1 MSKQSKT
8 EQARAQ
14 AYAAKQAA
22 YAAKSNRRTQDNKVA
37 VIASVIV
44 LALAFASQLVYSNFG
59 PGHSA
64 AASASPTAV
73 PSAPS
78 KTLAENRTWTGDIH
92 FNVGSV
98 KVSLDGKKAPQAV
111 ANFIALAK
119 KGYFNNTKCHRL
131 TNGGYYVL
139 QCGDP
144 TGTGTGGPGYSFGPI
159 ENAPANGLYAKGVLA
174 MARHGY
180 KDDKN
185 AAFSMGSQFFI
196 VYRDTTLPSD
206 AAGGY
211 TVFGKIDSGLENLK
225 PTINGGIQPDAAGK
239 PLTDG
244 VPKVP
249 AVITSINLK

>member
-22 YAAKSNRRTQDNKVA
+22 YAAKSTRRKQDNKVA

-59 PGHSA
+59 PGHLV
-64 AASASPTAV
+64 AASASPSAA
-73 PSAPS
+73 PSAPA
-78 KTLAENRTWTGDIH
+78 KTVAANRTWTGDIH

-111 ANFIALAK
+111 ANFITLAK
-119 KGYFNNTKCHRL
+119 KGFFNNTKCHRL
-131 TNGGYYVL
+131 TNGGFYVL

-144 TGTGTGGPGYSFGPI
+144 AGNGSGGPGYSFGPI
-159 ENAPANGLYAKGVLA
+159 ENAPADGVYARGVLA
-174 MARHGY
+174 MARHSASQ
-180 KDDKN
+180 DPN
-185 AAFSMGSQFFI
+185 AANSMGSQFFV
-196 VYRDTTLPSD
+196 VYQKTSIPAD

-225 PTINGGIQPDAAGK
+225 PTINGGIQPDASGK

-244 VPKVP
+244 APKVP